1 MTVVTILLGALGLA
15 AASYVLL
22 ERLGRRAWLPTALRT
37 IAYSVVGILLANTSC
52 QRPPELLRPLVLL
65 DGSLS
70 MGAAG
75 GRWDEARTRAA
86 QLGEVRVVG
95 ALADDSTPSAGRS
108 EVAPA
113 VLAAAATGR
122 PVWLVTDGEVD
133 DAVELPPDVLARVG
147 VETLERADGTDL
159 ALTRVDLP
167 DRLAVGDTLRLE
179 VEVTG
184 RGDDLAARTQV
195 GIAVRSRGALWLE
208 GTVPLRNGSGTA
220 RFEKPLQGVGAG
232 DHLVEISLVDP
243 QDQEPTTDL
252 RYAIVAVTPTP
263 GIVVVASP
271 GSWESRFLYR
281 TIEDVAALPV
291 RGYVSFGTN
300 TWRRLGDLASV
311 TLPEVQEAAA
321 RADVLAIFGDPPE
334 SIRRARVRGRWD
346 WVATSDRAA
355 PVAGDWYLRAGAASP
370 VAGAFIGLPVDS
382 FPPALAVATLAPD
395 PGDWVALFGQAD
407 RRGVERPAVVGRDSA
422 GRRAVIVGAAGL
434 WRWAFRGGASEQ
446 AYRGLVAGT
455 LSWLL
460 GGTDTVSGRA
470 RPDRPVAQRGRPIV
484 FTRNRP
490 DTTPVEIRLS
500 ADSSTIVDTLRFDGR
515 GRAELP
521 LPVGAYRYRLA
532 GGGAGLVAVEPY
544 SEEFLRRPVRLA
556 SKEPSG
562 SAPPGREP
570 LRDMP
575 WIFGIAILALSGEWW
590 WRRRAGLR

>member
-37 IAYSVVGILLANTSC
+37 IAYSVVGILLVNTSC
-52 QRPPELLRPLVLL
+52 QRAPELLRPLVLL

-70 MGAAG
+70 MAAAG

-95 ALADDSTPSAGRS
+95 PLGTDSSPSGGRS

-147 VETLERADGTDL
+147 VETLERAGGTDL

-179 VEVTG
+179 VEE
-184 RGDDLAARTQV
+184 RAAATTWPP
-195 GIAVRSRGALWLE
+195 GPRSGSRSAPGHSGSRARCRS
-208 GTVPLRNGSGTA
+208 GVGSGTA
-220 RFEKPLQGVGAG
+220 QFEKPLQGVGAG

-311 TLPEVQEAAA
+311 TLPEVQEAAS

-470 RPDRPVAQRGRPIV
+470 RPDRPWPSEAVRSCSPGTGQAKRRWRFASAPI
-484 FTRNRP
+484 RAR
-490 DTTPVEIRLS
+490 
-500 ADSSTIVDTLRFDGR
+500 SSTPSVSTAG
-515 GRAELP
+515 
-521 LPVGAYRYRLA
+521 VGPSSRSRWGPTGTGSPAA
-532 GGGAGLVAVEPY
+532 GPA
-544 SEEFLRRPVRLA
+544 
-556 SKEPSG
+556 
-562 SAPPGREP
+562 
-570 LRDMP
+570 
-575 WIFGIAILALSGEWW
+575 W
-590 WRRRAGLR
+590 WRSSRTASSSCGGRCG